1 MPPRRRQVTYSS
13 RPNHAARMAHAKG
26 ERQFRT
32 YDTSY
37 IRPKRSKLPAVAAAV
52 VALAVLGL
60 VVWGMLSLF
69 DGCSAQADLLPEGQE
84 ATIVVSE
91 GAGAQA
97 VGADLQK
104 AGLVATSAEFT
115 KRVTERGVASS
126 LRAGAYT
133 FAGGTSL
140 DDIITKLVA
149 GPDAG
154 APLVIP
160 EGFTL
165 AAIADRVAEVS
176 AGRISADDFKAA
188 ASDASAYAAD
198 FPFLEEAGT
207 NSLEGFLFPKT
218 YALADTATADSLIR
232 MMLFQYKAE
241 VGALDYSY
249 PESQGLSAYDAL
261 ILASIVEKESPDDDE
276 TRAKVAAVF
285 YNRLAT
291 DGAPTYG
298 LLGSDAT
305 AAYEI
310 GGDPSGYDWSTES
323 PYNTR
328 VTKGL
333 PPTPIC
339 SPSLAC
345 LKAVCSPAAD
355 FGDYYFF
362 SFWPNDQGGTDY
374 FFDKTYEDHQA
385 TVAQHS

>member
-69 DGCSAQADLLPEGQE
+69 DGCSAQADLLPEGE
-84 ATIVVSE
+84 KATIVVSE

-207 NSLEGFLFPKT
+207 NS
-218 YALADTATADSLIR
+218 
-232 MMLFQYKAE
+232 
-241 VGALDYSY
+241 
-249 PESQGLSAYDAL
+249 
-261 ILASIVEKESPDDDE
+261 
-276 TRAKVAAVF
+276 
-285 YNRLAT
+285 
-291 DGAPTYG
+291 
-298 LLGSDAT
+298 
-305 AAYEI
+305 
-310 GGDPSGYDWSTES
+310 
-323 PYNTR
+323 
-328 VTKGL
+328 
-333 PPTPIC
+333 
-339 SPSLAC
+339 
-345 LKAVCSPAAD
+345 
-355 FGDYYFF
+355 
-362 SFWPNDQGGTDY
+362 
-374 FFDKTYEDHQA
+374 
-385 TVAQHS
+385 

>member
-1 MPPRRRQVTYSS
+1 MPSRRKQVTYSS

-37 IRPKRSKLPAVAAAV
+37 IRPKRSKLPAIIMMV
-52 VALAVLGL
+52 VSLALLGL
-60 VVWGMLSLF
+60 IAWGALTLF
-69 DGCSAQADLLPEGQE
+69 DGCSTQADLLPEGEQ

-91 GAGAQA
+91 GEGATDIA
-97 VGADLQK
+97 ADLQK
-104 AGLVATSAEFT
+104 ARLVATSSEFT
-115 KRVTERGVASS
+115 KRVTELGAESS
-126 LRAGAYT
+126 LLPGTYT
-133 FAGGTSL
+133 FEGGISL
-140 DDIITKLVA
+140 DDIVAKLMA
-149 GPDAG
+149 GPDTG
-154 APLVIP
+154 APLTIP

-165 AAIADRVAEVS
+165 SAIASRVEEVS
-176 AGRISADDFKAA
+176 EGRITAADFTAA
-188 ASDASAYAAD
+188 ASDASVYAAD

-218 YALADTATADSLIR
+218 YALSDTASADSLVR
-232 MMLFQYKAE
+232 MMLSQYSAE
-241 VGALDYSY
+241 IASLDYSY
-249 PESQGLSAYDAL
+249 PTSQGLSAYQAL
-261 ILASIVEKESPDDDE
+261 ILASIVEKESPDDSE

-285 YNRLAT
+285 YNRLVT

-305 AAYEI
+305 TAYEI
-310 GGDPSGYDWSTES
+310 GGDPSNYDWSTNS

-345 LKAVCSPAAD
+345 LQAVCAPAAD

-362 SFWPNDQGGTDY
+362 SFWPNDQGGVDY

-385 TVAQHS
+385 TVAAHS

>member
-1 MPPRRRQVTYSS
+1 MPSRRKQVTYSS

-37 IRPKRSKLPAVAAAV
+37 IRPKRSKLPAVIMV
-52 VALAVLGL
+52 VVSLALLALIA
-60 VVWGMLSLF
+60 WGALTLF
-69 DGCSAQADLLPEGQE
+69 NGCSTQADLLPEGEQ

-91 GAGAQA
+91 GEGATA

-104 AGLVATSAEFT
+104 ARLVATSSEFT
-115 KRVTERGVASS
+115 KRVTELGAESS
-126 LRAGAYT
+126 LLPGTYT
-133 FAGGTSL
+133 FEGGISL
-140 DDIITKLVA
+140 DDIIAKLMA
-149 GPDAG
+149 GPDTG
-154 APLVIP
+154 APLTIP

-165 AAIADRVAEVS
+165 SAIAGRVEEVS
-176 AGRISADDFKAA
+176 EGRITAADFISA
-188 ASDASAYAAD
+188 ASDASVYAAD

-218 YALADTATADSLIR
+218 YALSDTASADSLVR
-232 MMLFQYKAE
+232 MMLSQYSSEIAS
-241 VGALDYSY
+241 LDYSY
-249 PESQGLSAYDAL
+249 PTSQGLSAYQAL
-261 ILASIVEKESPDDDE
+261 ILASIVEKESPDDPE

-305 AAYEI
+305 TAYEI
-310 GGDPSGYDWSTES
+310 GGDPSNYDWSTNS

-345 LKAVCSPAAD
+345 LQAVCSPAAD

-362 SFWPNDQGGTDY
+362 SFWPNDQGGVDY
-374 FFDKTYEDHQA
+374 FFDKTYEEHQA
-385 TVAQHS
+385 TVATHS